1 MEFPK
6 GWGAKKWKFPTHIML
21 LWREKNR
28 QIKVMMIL
36 SCFLLMKLMLY
47 VIQLSSVNDQVR
59 QVRWTKIKESISLNF
74 QETHLLL

>member
-1 MEFPK
+1 MEFPR
-6 GWGAKKWKFPTHIML
+6 GWGAKKWEFPTHIML

-36 SCFLLMKLMLY
+36 RCFLLMELMLY

-59 QVRWTKIKESISLNF
+59 QVRWKKIEESISLNF